1 MKEDAMRTAYL
12 EKKPKR
18 KAADSVFIDL
28 FRDKKYLLQL
38 YQALHPEDERTKE
51 DDLTIV
57 TIKNILTEGMYNDLG
72 FLVEDKLILL
82 VESQTKWTVNILVRA
97 LMYLIQTYHDYLIR
111 TNQDIHGTKKV
122 NLPRPEMY
130 IIYIGDRKARTEYI
144 SFAEEFFKGN
154 KDCFDAKIKVIYDGM
169 EGDIINQYVIFT
181 KVFKEQMQKHHRTH
195 KAILETIRICKDRN
209 ILRDYLSSRESEV
222 VDIMMTLFND
232 EEILDMY
239 VRSQRREVEEA
250 NFEAMKKKAKK
261 MIVKGKLTIE
271 ELAEYFPEFSDK
283 DIKEIE
289 KELMQMV

>member
-1 MKEDAMRTAYL
+1 
-12 EKKPKR
+12 
-18 KAADSVFIDL
+18 
-28 FRDKKYLLQL
+28 
-38 YQALHPEDERTKE
+38 
-51 DDLTIV
+51 
-57 TIKNILTEGMYNDLG
+57 
-72 FLVEDKLILL
+72 
-82 VESQTKWTVNILVRA
+82 
-97 LMYLIQTYHDYLIR
+97 
-111 TNQDIHGTKKV
+111 
-122 NLPRPEMY
+122 
-130 IIYIGDRKARTEYI
+130 
-144 SFAEEFFKGN
+144 
-154 KDCFDAKIKVIYDGM
+154 
-169 EGDIINQYVIFT
+169 
-181 KVFKEQMQKHHRTH
+181 MQKHHRTH